1 MIFVGVF
8 GGQFPN
14 ILVIAIFVAM
24 FKRRHH
30 AFSYLVLWSIQ
41 VFFDTFFKLAFH
53 QARPSM
59 LGNKDITWTPSDQVI
74 DFGAP
79 SGSAL
84 TSMSIFLSLA
94 VELICHNE
102 EMSDKTNMV
111 RAVSTTSEIDTS
123 MHGAD
128 DY

>member
-1 MIFVGVF
+1 MIFIGVF

-14 ILVIAIFVAM
+14 ILVIAVFVAM

-59 LGNKDITWTPSDQVI
+59 ISGTDIPWTPNDQII

-84 TSMSIFLSLA
+84 TSMSIFVSLA

-102 EMSDKTNMV
+102 DMSDKTNMV
-111 RAVSTTSEIDTS
+111 RAVSTASEIDSS
-123 MHGAD
+123 MHIAD

>member
-1 MIFVGVF
+1 MIFIGVF

-14 ILVIAIFVAM
+14 ILVIAVFVAM

-59 LGNKDITWTPSDQVI
+59 ISGTEIPWTPNDQII

-79 SGSAL
+79 SGGAL
-84 TSMSIFLSLA
+84 TSMSIFVSLA

-102 EMSDKTNMV
+102 DMSDKTNMV
-111 RAVSTTSEIDTS
+111 RAVSTASEIDSS
-123 MHGAD
+123 MHIAD